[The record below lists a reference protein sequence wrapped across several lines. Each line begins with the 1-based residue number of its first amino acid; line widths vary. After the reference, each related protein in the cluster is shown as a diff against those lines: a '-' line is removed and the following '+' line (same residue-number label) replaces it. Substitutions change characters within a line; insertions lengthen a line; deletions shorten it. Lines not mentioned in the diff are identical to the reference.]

1 MIRPSS
7 RRSGLIPFACV
18 VDEIWTFSW
27 HLCDFIFQAKFKK
40 IWFQPYLAHSRQP
53 TLALARWQSY
63 SGDSN
68 VNWPSLIAASV
79 ELVRER
85 HRTHSYEYRTPAQLE
100 VIVTASESHQD
111 AAAWIDLIAESRR
124 SECAFNGS
132 LLWMRCLGR
141 TLKQFRNSLIFL
153 LSVFP
158 SPSSRWHSVTHDRDF
173 TQNALSFHFA
183 ITRWSFDSFKVT

>member
-1 MIRPSS
+1 MIRPNS

-18 VDEIWTFSW
+18 VDEIWTFAW
-27 HLCDFIFQAKFKK
+27 TLLLCVISFLMRKNKCL
-40 IWFQPYLAHSRQP
+40 WFQHYLAHSRQP
-53 TLALARWQSY
+53 SLALARRQSY

-85 HRTHSYEYRTPAQLE
+85 HRTHSNEYRTSAQLE
-100 VIVTASESHQD
+100 VIVTASESHQN

-132 LLWMRCLGR
+132 LLWLDVCVELWYNFAN
-141 TLKQFRNSLIFL
+141 LLFFYYLFFL
-153 LSVFP
+153 LLPCCPHLWHMTAILRETLSAFT
-158 SPSSRWHSVTHDRDF
+158 SR
-173 TQNALSFHFA
+173 
-183 ITRWSFDSFKVT
+183 